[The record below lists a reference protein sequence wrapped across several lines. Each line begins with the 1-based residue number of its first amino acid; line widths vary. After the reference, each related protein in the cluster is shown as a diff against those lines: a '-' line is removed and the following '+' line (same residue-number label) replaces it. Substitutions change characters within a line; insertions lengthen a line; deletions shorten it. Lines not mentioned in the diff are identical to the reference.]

1 MNFEIAGKTAVVT
14 AGSLGIGKATALSL
28 AKEGANVAICG
39 RDEGNLAAAVQ
50 DIQSQVDV
58 NIFTS
63 VVDVSDASQ
72 IQHFISEVQCEF
84 GAVSILV
91 NTAGGP

>member
-58 NIFTS
+58 NILPPLWMFQMHRKYS
-63 VVDVSDASQ
+63 VL
-72 IQHFISEVQCEF
+72 FLRCR
-84 GAVSILV
+84 V
-91 NTAGGP
+91 NLGP